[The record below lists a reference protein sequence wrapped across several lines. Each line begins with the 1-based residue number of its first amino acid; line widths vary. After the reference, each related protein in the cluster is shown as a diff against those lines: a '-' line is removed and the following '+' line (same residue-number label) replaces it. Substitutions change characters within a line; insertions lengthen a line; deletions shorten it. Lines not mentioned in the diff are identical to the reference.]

1 MFATEGER
9 TVLIPDNLFYA
20 HMELADVLAQVKGV
34 KAALPYLNAMVRY
47 APAYPLSHLKLA
59 VQLARAEDWD
69 PARAACLNALH
80 VALDREDASFAYYRL
95 AYAEWMC
102 DHFDIAAAA
111 YIMSEE
117 IAPGRIAMLESE
129 LQELIG
135 RAQSQCIPVPT
146 DVPEAMHVLTQV
158 GLPVWPNTQVHPW
171 YARPRGSV

>member
-1 MFATEGER
+1 
-9 TVLIPDNLFYA
+9 
-20 HMELADVLAQVKGV
+20 
-34 KAALPYLNAMVRY
+34 MVRY

-146 DVPEAMHVLTQV
+146 DVPEAMHVLTQA
-158 GLPVWPNTQVHPW
+158 GLPVWPNTQVASLVRKAARVCVDGRHVRAGT
-171 YARPRGSV
+171 YAFGCRFKDG

>member
-1 MFATEGER
+1 
-9 TVLIPDNLFYA
+9 
-20 HMELADVLAQVKGV
+20 
-34 KAALPYLNAMVRY
+34 MVRY

-59 VQLARAEDWD
+59 VQLGRAEDWD
-69 PARAACLNALH
+69 PARAACLNALN

-102 DHFDIAAAA
+102 DHFDLAAAS

-146 DVPEAMHVLTQV
+146 NVQEAIHVLADA
-158 GLPVWPNTQVHPW
+158 GLPVWPNTPVAP
-171 YARPRGSV
+171 